1 MFFNRQEA
9 EVARR
14 FSAHFLWRLRNEI
27 PIEDLIIELDIPS
40 KRRDGYFRFLCP
52 LCSDFHT
59 ATHPK
64 TNLARCFRCR
74 RNFNPIEL
82 LMVVEHKDFVASVH
96 ALSERRAVTARA
108 AQRRNAN

>member
-1 MFFNRQEA
+1 
-9 EVARR
+9 VHRR
-14 FSAHFLWRLRNEI
+14 FEPRFLRGLRNDI
-27 PIEDLIIELDIPS
+27 PIEALIGDLDIPS

-59 ATHPK
+59 ATNPE

-82 LMVVEHKDFVASVH
+82 LMVVEQKDFVDSVH
-96 ALSERRAVTARA
+96 ALSERLEERVRQCRDGIAE
-108 AQRRNAN
+108 